1 MSNAGLLPSR
11 LTRHAP
17 LHTYTRRNTKVGK
30 ARTHSIGSTDS
41 GTRGM
46 PSAVEAIQGS
56 ADGEDILTGPA

>member
-1 MSNAGLLPSR
+1 MESYEAPDVKAGLTP
-11 LTRHAP
+11 
-17 LHTYTRRNTKVGK
+17 
-30 ARTHSIGSTDS
+30 TDS